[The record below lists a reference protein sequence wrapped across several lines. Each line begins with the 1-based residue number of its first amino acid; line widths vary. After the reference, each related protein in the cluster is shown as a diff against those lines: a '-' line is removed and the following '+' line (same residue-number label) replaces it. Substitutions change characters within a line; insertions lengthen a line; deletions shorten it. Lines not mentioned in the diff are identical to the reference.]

1 MLLEKIYYFLISPVE
16 KTKKSI
22 INFWLFFSLTFGFI
36 YSLQAMQTAFAGPYI
51 VQDDTRQHV
60 FWMMRY
66 LDPQLFPNDLIAD
79 YFQAV
84 APYGYKIVY
93 YLPSLLGINPF
104 FLSKILPLF
113 LCLIT
118 TYYLWQLTLKIL
130 PIPLTALM
138 TTLMFNQA
146 LWMKDDLASAT
157 PRAFIY
163 PLFLAFLYYLLE
175 GSKVAIAITMI
186 LIGLFY
192 PQYIFVASGILI
204 LRLITWSN
212 GQLKL
217 VNNQS
222 DYLLTAIGLT
232 AGFIVLLPFVFNT
245 SEYGPTIN
253 RQQALQLPEFLPGGR
268 SVFFRENQFSFWI
281 NGQRSGMFG
290 KSLFTPVT
298 QCAIFLLLPLI
309 LLQKRFPKVIS
320 QIIPSIKYIR
330 SEAWVIWHLSL
341 SSVIMFFLAH
351 AVIFKLHLPSRYTG
365 VGLRMIVALG
375 SAIVFTFLIDA
386 LLNWL
391 IGQNYSKLQPEYSQ
405 QYSSE
410 NLLDKSPI
418 NDHLLTNF
426 SRKLAHFMTWLS
438 LMVITIGLLCYPLF
452 VKQFP
457 MVKYKVGHY
466 PALYQFLATQPKDIM
481 IASLQ
486 EEVNQLPSLTQRS
499 ILVGKEYA
507 IPYHVGYYTRFRNKL
522 LDVISAQYTPNLTE
536 LKNIINKYD
545 IDFWLLLQNDLTAE
559 KLANNDWLKDFST
572 TEIALNS
579 LQQGNIPALA
589 QVMPTCTVFQ
599 DQGLVLVDTKCILK
613 Q

>member
-22 INFWLFFSLTFGFI
+22 INFWLFFSLTFGLI
-36 YSLQAMQTAFAGPYI
+36 YSLQAMQTAFAGSYI

-60 FWMMRY
+60 FWMMRF
-66 LDPQLFPNDLIAD
+66 LDPELFPNDLIAD

-130 PIPLTALM
+130 PIPLTAFM

-175 GSKVAIAITMI
+175 GSKIAIAVIMI

-192 PQYIFVASGILI
+192 PQYIFIASVILI
-204 LRLITWSN
+204 IRLITWSN
-212 GQLKL
+212 GQFKL
-217 VNNQS
+217 VNNKS
-222 DYLLTAIGLT
+222 DYALTAIGLI
-232 AGFIVLLPFVFNT
+232 AGFIVLLPFVLNT

-268 SVFFRENQFSFWI
+268 SVFFRKNPFSFWI

-298 QCAIFLLLPLI
+298 QCAIFLLPLLI
-309 LLQKRFPKVIS
+309 LLQKRFSTLSSRV
-320 QIIPSIKYIR
+320 IPSIKYIQK
-330 SEAWVIWHLSL
+330 EAWVMWHLFL
-341 SSVIMFFLAH
+341 SSIILFFLAH

-365 VGLRMIVALG
+365 VGFRIIVALG
-375 SAIVFTFLIDA
+375 SAIIFTFMIDA

-391 IGQNYSKLQPEYSQ
+391 IGQHYGRLQPEY
-405 QYSSE
+405 
-410 NLLDKSPI
+410 LLDKDPI
-418 NDHLLTNF
+418 NHNLLTNF
-426 SRKLAHFMTWLS
+426 LRKLAIFMAWLS
-438 LMVITIGLLCYPLF
+438 LIVITIGLLCYPLF

-507 IPYHVGYYTRFRNKL
+507 IPYHVGYYTQFRSKL

-572 TEIALNS
+572 TQTALNS

-589 QVMPTCTVFQ
+589 QVMPICTVFQ

-613 Q
+613 R

>member
-1 MLLEKIYYFLISPVE
+1 
-16 KTKKSI
+16 
-22 INFWLFFSLTFGFI
+22 
-36 YSLQAMQTAFAGPYI
+36 
-51 VQDDTRQHV
+51 
-60 FWMMRY
+60 
-66 LDPQLFPNDLIAD
+66 NDLIAD

-84 APYGYKIVY
+84 APWGYKIVY
-93 YLPSLLGINPF
+93 YLPGLLGIDPF

-118 TYYLWQLTLKIL
+118 TYYLWQLTLKIV
-130 PIPLTALM
+130 PIPVTSFI
-138 TTLMFNQA
+138 TTLIFNQA
-146 LWMKDDLASAT
+146 LWMKDDIASAT

-175 GSKVAIAITMI
+175 GSKTAIAIVMI

-204 LRLITWSN
+204 IRLITWSN
-212 GQLKL
+212 SKFQL
-217 VNNQS
+217 VNNKS
-222 DYLLTAIGLT
+222 DYLLTAIGLM
-232 AGFIVLLPFVFNT
+232 AGFIILLPFALNT

-253 RQQALQLPEFLPGGR
+253 RQQALQLPEFLENGR
-268 SVFFRENQFSFWI
+268 SAFFRKNQLSFWI
-281 NGQRSGMFG
+281 NGQRSGMFS

-298 QCAIFLLLPLI
+298 QCAIFLLPPLI
-309 LLQKRFPKVIS
+309 LLKKRFPSVIS
-320 QIIPSIKYIR
+320 RVIPSIKYIR
-330 SEAWVIWHLSL
+330 QEAWVMWHLFL
-341 SSVIMFFLAH
+341 SSVIIFFLAH

-365 VGLRMIVALG
+365 VSFRIIVAFG
-375 SAIVFTFLIDA
+375 SAIIFTFIIDG

-391 IGQNYSKLQPEYSQ
+391 IGQNYRKLPPE
-405 QYSSE
+405 YSSE
-410 NLLDKSPI
+410 NLLNKSPI
-418 NDHLLTNF
+418 NNNLLTNIK
-426 SRKLAHFMTWLS
+426 RKLAIFMTWLS
-438 LMVITIGLLCYPLF
+438 LIVITIGLLCYPLF

-457 MVKYKVGHY
+457 MVKYKMGHY

-507 IPYHVGYYTRFRNKL
+507 IPYHVGYYNQFRSKL
-522 LDVISAQYTPNLTE
+522 LDVISAQYTADLTE

-545 IDFWLLLQNDLTAE
+545 IDFWLLLQNDLTVE
-559 KLANNDWLKDFST
+559 KLDKNDWLKDFPT
-572 TEIALNS
+572 TQIVLDS

-589 QVMPTCTVFQ
+589 QVMPICTVFQ